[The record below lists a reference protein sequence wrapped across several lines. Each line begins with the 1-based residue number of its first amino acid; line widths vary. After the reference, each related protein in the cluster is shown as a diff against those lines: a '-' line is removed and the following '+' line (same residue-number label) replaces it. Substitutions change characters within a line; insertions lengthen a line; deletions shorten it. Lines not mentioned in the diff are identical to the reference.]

1 MIISETKVLR
11 MVRAVFFD
19 WFNTLARLDPP
30 REDLYHQAFR
40 KFGIEPPF
48 KDIVRGVMA
57 ADRYY
62 FEENAR
68 SPLAE
73 RGREEQMKVY
83 LHYPMAIMAEAGIE
97 APQDVLVKV
106 LGIVVEKFGKGTFVL
121 FDDVLSTL
129 ERLKQQK
136 LVLGLL
142 TNARRDTIS
151 SLHQRLG
158 LESHLDFVVTSEE
171 VGADKPK
178 PEIFRAAL
186 DKAGVKAAEAV
197 HVGDQYELDV
207 AGARG
212 VGINPILIDRYEI
225 YPEVSDCPRI
235 QSLSELAK
243 YL

>member
-30 REDLYHQAFR
+30 REELYHQAFR

-197 HVGDQYELDV
+197 HIGDQYELDV

>member
-1 MIISETKVLR
+1 
-11 MVRAVFFD
+11 MVKAVFFD
-19 WFNTLARLDPP
+19 WFNTLARFEPP
-30 REDLYHQAFR
+30 REELYQQAFR

-48 KDIVRGVMA
+48 RDIVRGILA

-62 FEENAR
+62 FEENAK

-73 RGREEQMKVY
+73 RSQEEQMKVY
-83 LHYPMAIMAEAGIE
+83 LHYPMAIMAEARLE
-97 APQDVLVKV
+97 APQDVLGKV
-106 LGIVVEKFGKGTFVL
+106 LGMVAEKFKGGTFVL
-121 FDDVLSTL
+121 FDDVLSNL
-129 ERLKQQK
+129 ESLKQQE
-136 LVLGLL
+136 LILGLL

-151 SLHQRLG
+151 SLRRRLG

-178 PEIFRAAL
+178 PEIFLAAL

-212 VGINPILIDRYEI
+212 VGIKPVLIDRYEI
-225 YPEVSDCPRI
+225 YTEVGDCPCIHR
-235 QSLSELAK
+235 LSELAK
-243 YL
+243 YLI